1 MRALLILS
9 SAALALAACNSNH
22 AANNDMNA
30 TALNATTAT
39 DNMMV
44 DQNGAMTGG
53 MDGNMATNAATENAM
68 VNDMTH
74 NDADTNLANGM

>member
-1 MRALLILS
+1 MRPLLILS
-9 SAALALAACNSNH
+9 GAALALAACNSNN
-22 AANNDMNA
+22 AANNDMS
-30 TALNATTAT
+30 TDLNATTAT

-53 MDGNMATNAATENAM
+53 MDGNTATNGATENAM

-74 NDADTNLANGM
+74 NDVDTNLANGM